1 MANEGRLTGV
11 EKAAVLLMSM
21 GAELASDVF
30 RHLSPEEI
38 QLIGASIVK
47 RENISGQTA
56 RQVAGEFLTGL
67 TSGETPVEGLEFA
80 KSAIVKALGAE
91 KSQDIIEHISSGRGS
106 GAGIEAIKWMDP
118 AALAGVVK
126 NEHPQIVALILAHLD
141 PDKAAEVV
149 MHIPEDR
156 IKGEVMLRVAA
167 LKSIPSSA
175 VKDLDALL
183 KNQAISAGGSQGSA
197 VEGVKV
203 AAEIMNQID
212 SKVEAGIMDAIEKA
226 SPDLAVKIQEKMF
239 VFTDLLSLDD
249 KAMQMI
255 IKEISTDML
264 SISLKGSDDS
274 LKDKFFK
281 NMSERAAEM
290 LKEDIASKGPVRL
303 SDVEKTQQEII
314 KVARRL
320 EQEGK
325 IVRAGRGGDV
335 LI

>member
-1 MANEGRLTGV
+1 ML
-11 EKAAVLLMSM
+11 
-21 GAELASDVF
+21 
-30 RHLSPEEI
+30 
-38 QLIGASIVK
+38 
-47 RENISGQTA
+47 
-56 RQVAGEFLTGL
+56 
-67 TSGETPVEGLEFA
+67 
-80 KSAIVKALGAE
+80 
-91 KSQDIIEHISSGRGS
+91 
-106 GAGIEAIKWMDP
+106 
-118 AALAGVVK
+118 
-126 NEHPQIVALILAHLD
+126 
-141 PDKAAEVV
+141 
-149 MHIPEDR
+149 IPEDR
-156 IKGEVMLRVAA
+156 LKGEVMLRVAA
-167 LKSIPSSA
+167 LKSIPRSA
-175 VKDLDALL
+175 VKDLESLL
-183 KNQAISAGGSQGSA
+183 KNQAISEGGSQGSA
-197 VEGVKV
+197 VESVKV

-264 SISLKGSDDS
+264 SIALKGSDEA

-281 NMSERAAEM
+281 NISERAAEM
-290 LKEDIASKGPVRL
+290 LKEDIESKGPVRL
-303 SDVEKTQQEII
+303 SDVEKAQQKII

>member
-21 GAELASDVF
+21 GADLASDVF
-30 RHLSPEEI
+30 RHLSPDEI

-47 RENISGQTA
+47 RENLSGQTA
-56 RQVAGEFLTGL
+56 RQVAGEFMTGL
-67 TSGETPVEGLEFA
+67 TSGEAPVQGLEFA

-91 KSQDIIEHISSGRGS
+91 KAEGIIEHISGGHGH

-118 AALAGVVK
+118 AVLAGIVK

-141 PDKAAEVV
+141 PDKAARVV
-149 MHIPEDR
+149 MLIPEDR
-156 IKGEVMLRVAA
+156 LKGEVMLRVAA
-167 LKSIPSSA
+167 LNSIPRSA
-175 VKDLDALL
+175 VKDLESLL
-183 KNQAISAGGSQGSA
+183 KNQAMSDGGSQGSA
-197 VEGVKV
+197 VEGTKV

-239 VFTDLLSLDD
+239 VFADLLSLDD

-264 SISLKGSDDS
+264 SIALKGSDDS

-303 SDVEKTQQEII
+303 SDVEKAQQEII

-335 LI
+335 LV

>member
-47 RENISGQTA
+47 RENLSGQTT

-91 KSQDIIEHISSGRGS
+91 KAQDIIEHISRDHG

-118 AALAGVVK
+118 AVLAGIVK
-126 NEHPQIVALILAHLD
+126 NEHPQIVALILAHLE
-141 PDKAAEVV
+141 PDRAAQVV
-149 MHIPEDR
+149 MNIPEDR
-156 IKGEVMLRVAA
+156 LKGEVMLRVAT
-167 LKSIPSSA
+167 LKSIPRSA
-175 VKDLDALL
+175 VKDLESLL
-183 KNQAISAGGSQGSA
+183 KTQAMSAGGSQGSA
-197 VEGVKV
+197 VEGIKV

-212 SKVEAGIMDAIEKA
+212 SKVEAGIMEAIEKA

-255 IKEISTDML
+255 IKEISTEML
-264 SISLKGSDDS
+264 SIALKGSDDS

-290 LKEDIASKGPVRL
+290 LKEDIESKGPVRL

>member
-1 MANEGRLTGV
+1 MANEGKLTGV

-21 GAELASDVF
+21 GADLASDVF
-30 RHLSPEEI
+30 RHLSPDEI

-47 RENISGQTA
+47 RENLSGQTA
-56 RQVAGEFLTGL
+56 SRVAGEFMTGL
-67 TSGETPVEGLEFA
+67 TSGEAPVQGLEFA

-91 KSQDIIEHISSGRGS
+91 KAEGIIEHISGGH
-106 GAGIEAIKWMDP
+106 GHGIEAIKWMDP
-118 AALAGVVK
+118 AVLAGIVK

-141 PDKAAEVV
+141 PDKAARVV
-149 MHIPEDR
+149 MLIPEDR
-156 IKGEVMLRVAA
+156 LKGEVMLRVAA
-167 LKSIPSSA
+167 LKSIPRSA
-175 VKDLDALL
+175 VKDLESLL
-183 KNQAISAGGSQGSA
+183 KNQAISDGGSQGSA
-197 VEGVKV
+197 VEGTKV

-226 SPDLAVKIQEKMF
+226 SPDLAVKIQEMMF
-239 VFTDLLSLDD
+239 VFADLLSLDD

-255 IKEISTDML
+255 IKEISTDLL
-264 SISLKGSDDS
+264 SIALKGSDDS

>member
-1 MANEGRLTGV
+1 MANEGKLTGV

-21 GAELASDVF
+21 GAELASDVL
-30 RHLSPEEI
+30 RHLSPEDI
-38 QLIGASIVK
+38 QLVAASIAK
-47 RENISGQTA
+47 RGNLSGQAA
-56 RQVAGEFLTGL
+56 RQVAGEFMNGL
-67 TSGETPVEGLEFA
+67 TKGETPVEGLEFA
-80 KSAIVKALGAE
+80 KSAVVRALGAE
-91 KSQDIIEHISSGRGS
+91 KAQDIVENISREHGG

-118 AALAGVVK
+118 AALANMVK
-126 NEHPQIVALILAHLD
+126 NEHPQIVALILAHLE
-141 PDKAAEVV
+141 PDRAAQVV

-156 IKGEVMLRVAA
+156 VKGEVMLRVAT
-167 LKSIPSSA
+167 LKSIPRSA
-175 VKDLDALL
+175 VKDLESLL
-183 KNQAISAGGSQGSA
+183 KSQAMSAGGSQGST

-226 SPDLAVKIQEKMF
+226 SPDLAVKIQEKLF

-255 IKEISTDML
+255 IKEISAEIL
-264 SISLKGSDDS
+264 SMALKGSDDS
-274 LKDKFFK
+274 LKEKFFK

-290 LKEDIASKGPVRL
+290 LKEDIESKGPVRL
-303 SDVEKTQQEII
+303 SDVEKAQQEII

-335 LI
+335 LV